1 MTWGAAGCYNLL
13 KLNHCLES
21 VEMTVREVVL
31 VGNDILREKARRVRD
46 FDQNL
51 HELLDDMLE
60 TMHEYGGVGLA
71 APQVGVSERVIVIQL
86 PDNEEDYGPMAG
98 QLFEVVNPEVVKE
111 ARETVEGVEGCLSIP
126 GYVGNVERSTAVIV
140 RAQDRDGT
148 EYRVKAYDWL
158 ARVFLHEID
167 HLHGIL
173 YIDRTE
179 QIWEVGKEPEIEEG
193 AAEAEGK

>member
-1 MTWGAAGCYNLL
+1 MA
-13 KLNHCLES
+13 
-21 VEMTVREVVL
+21 VREVVL

-60 TMHEYGGVGLA
+60 TMQKSDGVGLA

-86 PDNEEDYGPMAG
+86 PDNEEEYGPMAG

-111 ARETVEGVEGCLSIP
+111 ARETVDGIEGCLSIP
-126 GYVGNVERSTAVIV
+126 GYVGNVERSTAVTV
-140 RAQDRDGT
+140 RAQDRNGK

-193 AAEAEGK
+193 AAAAEI